1 MEGWQPLRTGH
12 PHLCRW
18 EKYVGEFRDG
28 KWHGQGTEIFFKNP
42 AVLKRQLDAQREL
55 QARAKQ
61 GNSDAQYNLGLK
73 YDKGQGVSQDDQ
85 SAMKWYKLA
94 AKQGNSDAQ
103 KRYGELVLQDFV
115 YGSDIQKLE
124 NLGKSVEILCKHNIK
139 CAFDEVW
146 TYLDISKDNRLSLA
160 EIARFQRNIVKF
172 AAVHQDQNAL
182 RVEEIAAINLASIML
197 LPITASSIL
206 HSFDYNNDGLL
217 SKNEVLGD
225 TEFSKLVGVDINTLA
240 TGLDFQSLG
249 EKLQSFMNQ
258 IPFLK

>member
-61 GNSDAQYNLGLK
+61 GNSDAQ
-73 YDKGQGVSQDDQ
+73 
-85 SAMKWYKLA
+85 
-94 AKQGNSDAQ
+94 
-103 KRYGELVLQDFV
+103 KRYGELILQDFV